1 LQTVTRPCLDNFLQI
16 SFQASINICRTS
28 DSAII
33 WLFQFLVKLWT
44 DPKHMTFGLL
54 DSPSHTTTHT
64 ARGVQQ
70 VEHSLSPSSLFTYW
84 ELYAHQGHILLFYAR
99 RIAYPCTDIY
109 KPDSSTSF
117 TNKNKEKNNKLIYVY
132 EKSDTSLLDTRKENC
147 VLQSKA
153 TIKTT
158 YWTG

>member
-1 LQTVTRPCLDNFLQI
+1 
-16 SFQASINICRTS
+16 
-28 DSAII
+28 
-33 WLFQFLVKLWT
+33 
-44 DPKHMTFGLL
+44 MTFGLL

-64 ARGVQQ
+64 ARGKKRSTTSGTL
-70 VEHSLSPSSLFTYW
+70 SLSHLLSSHTENYT
-84 ELYAHQGHILLFYAR
+84 HIKDTFSSSYAR

>member
-1 LQTVTRPCLDNFLQI
+1 MKFSKEKKIIIITNILKTIFKFESKNQLKVQLQTVTRPCLDNFLQI
-16 SFQASINICRTS
+16 SFQAPINICRTS

-84 ELYAHQGHILLFYAR
+84 ELYAHQGHILLF
-99 RIAYPCTDIY
+99 I
-109 KPDSSTSF
+109 
-117 TNKNKEKNNKLIYVY
+117 
-132 EKSDTSLLDTRKENC
+132 RKENC
-147 VLQSKA
+147 IPLHGHLQTWQLNFIHKY
-153 TIKTT
+153 K
-158 YWTG
+158 